1 MRSSCCVSRKLGQFS
16 GDGICTRT
24 SEQSRLGDAEG
35 GDQMFER
42 ITFDPKIMGGRACIR
57 GMRIPVSVI
66 VGQIA
71 HGATFDEILQD
82 YPDLER
88 EDIQQAI
95 EYAAWLTREELRIP

>member
-1 MRSSCCVSRKLGQFS
+1 MYL
-16 GDGICTRT
+16 
-24 SEQSRLGDAEG
+24 E
-35 GDQMFER
+35 DQEVTKTFDR
-42 ITFDPKIMGGRACIR
+42 ITFDPQIMGGRACIR

-71 HGATFDEILQD
+71 HGAGFEEILNG

-95 EYAAWLTREELRIP
+95 EYAAWLTQEQVYSL